1 MELPKI
7 FIWKGSGNSLQSQWT
22 NPGVAY
28 MGATGRNASIAGLNP
43 NSVLGHIIENRAFL
57 LPDGKPITGE
67 ISWQLEG
74 STVIAQEAA
83 LENGNSGTRV
93 MMLDPK
99 YHTAVI
105 TQTSNTYET
114 EMDALI
120 FTSGDAGEFWQIEHL
135 DGTRGSIFRIGEYAS
150 GKDLPIGDTDVRWQE
165 QNFADFNKAC
175 LARTYRAAGYGPGIY
190 YLVVVPGARNE
201 EVSVEE
207 GTKVEVQNA
216 FIRGLQPFVIWRNK
230 TERYEI
236 RTIMVM
242 PAIPQ
247 TFGSHYSF
255 DSDLLGR
262 SLHPDVSQWNWFDIG
277 FYDGHNVTVKRVGKS
292 VRVSGVKVTGGMAN
306 VVREMGAYLRRP
318 KNFPHMAPPNYAQ
331 ALDMMRSG
339 EVKIAGM
346 PLEDEEEVGRGRRLI
361 QEYKDKEGGKLIQS
375 MIQNH
380 LEIDSVFAFTGGG
393 VSDLLEQ
400 IQAKTVH
407 RPKQLTKILHP
418 DISRIANVAGIFWL
432 LNLAYRRQSVLR

>member
-1 MELPKI
+1 MQAPRTDP
-7 FIWKGSGNSLQSQWT
+7 GDSSGGT
-22 NPGVAY
+22 
-28 MGATGRNASIAGLNP
+28 TGKDAKTTGLNP
-43 NSVLGHIIENRAFL
+43 NSVLGHIIEKRAFL

-74 STVIAQEAA
+74 NTVIAQEAA

-93 MMLDPK
+93 MMLDPR

-105 TQTSNTYET
+105 TQTSNTYEA
-114 EMDALI
+114 EMDDLI
-120 FTSGDAGEFWQIEHL
+120 FTTGDVGEFWQVEHL
-135 DGTRGSIFRIGEYAS
+135 DGTRGPLFRVGEYAS

-165 QNFADFNKAC
+165 PHFVDFNKAC
-175 LARTYRAAGYGPGIY
+175 LARTYRAAGYGPGTY

-207 GTKVEVQNA
+207 GTKAEVQLA
-216 FIRGLQPFVIWRNK
+216 FRRGLQPFVIWRNK

-247 TFGSHYSF
+247 TFGSHYAF
-255 DSDLLGR
+255 DSDILGR

-292 VRVSGVKVTGGMAN
+292 VRVSGVKVTGGMAT

-318 KNFPHMAPPNYAQ
+318 KNFPKMAPPNYMQ

-339 EVKIAGM
+339 EVKMAGM
-346 PLEDEEEVGRGRRLI
+346 PLEDEEEIERGRRLI
-361 QEYKDKEGGKLIQS
+361 QEYKDKEGGKLIQE

-380 LEIDSVFAFTGGG
+380 LERDSVFAFTGGS

-400 IQAKTVH
+400 IQAKTAN
-407 RPKQLTKILHP
+407 RPKQLTKILHA
-418 DISRIANVAGIFWL
+418 DVSRIANVAGIFWL